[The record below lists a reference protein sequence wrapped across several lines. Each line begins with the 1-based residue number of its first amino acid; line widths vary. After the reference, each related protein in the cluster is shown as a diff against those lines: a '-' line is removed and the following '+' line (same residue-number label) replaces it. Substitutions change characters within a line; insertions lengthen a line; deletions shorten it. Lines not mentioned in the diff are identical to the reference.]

1 MRRLPKFLIKL
12 SLTVLFLAAHPLYA
26 QITPAQV
33 WQDWQNRAAAEEGV
47 TLLGNVAQTGG
58 QDLDV
63 RNLVLRFEQP
73 QFVLTLDLGQMALRQ
88 ASEEVLLTLSDQD
101 QLTLRLTPEEG
112 APPTTIEGVFQH
124 PNFSQKISRK
134 GGETQYLTTA
144 PELDFDLLSINDMDV
159 AALAG
164 RLAFKARDLTAT
176 HLDNSHNN
184 GAQSTFLSISDLAV
198 AAKLTVFE
206 SQSHMNYLVN
216 MTDVIGTTNQTQE
229 QQDWQ
234 FNLSGAQS
242 QFEGID
248 QGQSFQ
254 MKTSSDAGSMSLR
267 SDGRNLWI
275 LGENGPQETTI
286 TLEGMPFAV
295 ATYRADRSNFNLNWP
310 FTPAPTPQEF
320 ALGLGIQGITLSPEL
335 WELVD
340 PKMSLPRDPMG
351 VNIDFGGRVLVTSD
365 LSDSVARDASLQ
377 SQALP
382 FALRD
387 IELRDLSIAALGAT
401 ATASGSL
408 SFDADPSAE
417 IAVQT
422 VPKEGVITADFYGV
436 NAMFDALLAAQLIP
450 QDGEM
455 GLRMMMGLF
464 LRPAAGDDHL
474 TANVDFG
481 NRGLAI
487 NGMQI
492 K

>member
-12 SLTVLFLAAHPLYA
+12 SLTVLFLAAYPLYA

-88 ASEEVLLTLSDQD
+88 AGEEVLLTLSDQN

-112 APPTTIEGVFQH
+112 APPTTIEGIFQH

-176 HLDNSHNN
+176 HLDNSRNN
-184 GAQSTFLSISDLAV
+184 GAESTFLTIADLAV
-198 AAKLTVFE
+198 AAKLTIFE
-206 SQSHMNYLVN
+206 NRSHMNYLVN
-216 MTDVIGTTNQTQE
+216 MIDVIGTTNQTLE

-234 FNLSGAQS
+234 FNLSGAKS
-242 QFEGID
+242 QFDGID
-248 QGQSFQ
+248 QGQAFQ

-275 LGENGPQETTI
+275 LGENGSQETTI
-286 TLEGMPFAV
+286 TLEGMPFAA
-295 ATYRADRSNFNLNWP
+295 ATYRADGSNFNLNWP
-310 FTPAPTPQEF
+310 FRPAPIPQEF
-320 ALGLGIQGITLSPEL
+320 ALGLGVQGITLSPEL

-340 PKMSLPRDPMG
+340 PKMSLPRDPIG
-351 VNIDFGGRVLVTSD
+351 FSIDLGGRVLVTSD
-365 LSDSVARDASLQ
+365 LSERVTLDTALQ
-377 SQALP
+377 SQTLP
-382 FALRD
+382 FALRN
-387 IELRDLSIAALGAT
+387 IELRDLSIAALGAS

-417 IAVQT
+417 ITTQMG
-422 VPKEGVITADFYGV
+422 PKEGVITADFYGV
-436 NAMFDALLAAQLIP
+436 NALFDALIAAQLIP